1 VQRGATTVGVRSFPI
16 ARETLN
22 AVGVARGREFTGSS
36 CARYRRSWALTTE
49 KERRLKVLPE
59 RGRRRA
65 LVALA
70 FALAMPLAAAQGYPT
85 RPIRLLVGYA
95 AGGGVDAMAR
105 MLAQRL
111 PAVLGQQVVVEN
123 RAGASG
129 LIAAEAVARSAPDG
143 YTLLMGES
151 GMLITAQL
159 QPRASVDPLNSF
171 TPVAGAFI
179 APLMVVANN
188 DVPAADP
195 KQLIALLKANPGKY
209 AYATSGVGTVHHLGF
224 EMLKARTGVFI
235 VHIPYRG
242 AAQILPDV
250 ISGQVPIGVV
260 SAAAGLAQARAGKVR
275 AIAMMSTGKLAGAE
289 QIAPMADALPGF
301 DVAPRLMLMAPVGTP
316 VAVVERL
323 NDAVRSVLAS
333 AELAQAAAQQG
344 AIPAYVPSS
353 QLAATLAGESAG
365 WARLISGQKVSAE

>member
-1 VQRGATTVGVRSFPI
+1 MLQQRA
-16 ARETLN
+16 
-22 AVGVARGREFTGSS
+22 
-36 CARYRRSWALTTE
+36 
-49 KERRLKVLPE
+49 
-59 RGRRRA
+59 RRRA
-65 LVALA
+65 IVALA
-70 FALAMPLAAAQGYPT
+70 FALAMPLAGAQGYPT
-85 RPIRLLVGYA
+85 RPLRLLVGYA

-129 LIAAEAVARSAPDG
+129 LIAADAVARSSADG

-151 GMLITAQL
+151 GMLISAQL
-159 QPRASVDPLNSF
+159 QPRANLDPLTAF
-171 TPVAGAFI
+171 TPVAGAFV
-179 APLMVVANN
+179 APLMIVANN
-188 DVPAADP
+188 SLPAADA
-195 KQLIALLKANPGKY
+195 KQLIALLKANPGRY

-224 EMLKARTGVFI
+224 EMLKARTGAFI

-289 QIAPMADALPGF
+289 HVPPMSDALPGF
-301 DVAPRLMLMAPVGTP
+301 DVAPRLMLMAPAGTP
-316 VAVVERL
+316 APVVERL
-323 NDAVRSVLAS
+323 NEAVRKVLES
-333 AELAQAAAQQG
+333 PELAQAAAQQG
-344 AIPAYVPSS
+344 AIPAYLPPA
-353 QLAATLAGESAG
+353 QLAATLAQESG
-365 WARLISGQKVSAE
+365 NWARLISAQKINVE

>member
-1 VQRGATTVGVRSFPI
+1 MLQQGT
-16 ARETLN
+16 
-22 AVGVARGREFTGSS
+22 
-36 CARYRRSWALTTE
+36 
-49 KERRLKVLPE
+49 
-59 RGRRRA
+59 RRRA
-65 LVALA
+65 FVAFA
-70 FALAMPLAAAQGYPT
+70 FALAMPLAVAQGYPT

-111 PAVLGQQVVVEN
+111 PAVLGQQMVVEN

-129 LIAAEAVARSAPDG
+129 LIAADAVARSAADG

-151 GMLITAQL
+151 GMLISAQL
-159 QPRASVDPLNSF
+159 QPRANFDPLTAF
-171 TPVAGAFI
+171 TPVAGAFV
-179 APLMVVANN
+179 APLMIVANN
-188 DVPAADP
+188 SLPAADA
-195 KQLIALLKANPGKY
+195 KQLITLLKANPGKY

-275 AIAMMSTGKLAGAE
+275 AIAMMSNGKLAGAE
-289 QIAPMADALPGF
+289 HVPPMSDALPGF
-301 DVAPRLMLMAPVGTP
+301 DVAPRLMLLAPAGTP
-316 VAVVERL
+316 GAVVERL
-323 NDAVRSVLAS
+323 NEAVRKVLES
-333 AELAQAAAQQG
+333 PELAQASAQQG
-344 AIPAYVPSS
+344 AIPAYLAPA
-353 QLAATLAGESAG
+353 QLAATLAQESG
-365 WARLISGQKVSAE
+365 SWARLISAQKINVE

>member
-1 VQRGATTVGVRSFPI
+1 
-16 ARETLN
+16 
-22 AVGVARGREFTGSS
+22 
-36 CARYRRSWALTTE
+36 
-49 KERRLKVLPE
+49 
-59 RGRRRA
+59 
-65 LVALA
+65 
-70 FALAMPLAAAQGYPT
+70 M
-85 RPIRLLVGYA
+85 VGYA

-129 LIAAEAVARSAPDG
+129 LIAADAVARSAADG

-151 GMLITAQL
+151 GMLISAQL
-159 QPRASVDPLNSF
+159 QPRANFDPLTAF
-171 TPVAGAFI
+171 TPIAGAFV
-179 APLMVVANN
+179 APLMIVANN
-188 DVPAADP
+188 NLPAADAR
-195 KQLIALLKANPGKY
+195 QLIALLKANPGKY

-224 EMLKARTGVFI
+224 EMLKARTGVYI

-289 QIAPMADALPGF
+289 HVPPMSDALPGF
-301 DVAPRLMLMAPVGTP
+301 DVAPRLMLMAPAATP
-316 VAVVERL
+316 AAVVERL
-323 NDAVRSVLAS
+323 NEAVRKVLES
-333 AELAQAAAQQG
+333 PELAQVAAQQG
-344 AIPAYVPSS
+344 AIPAYLPPA
-353 QLAATLAGESAG
+353 QLAATLAQESG
-365 WARLISGQKVSAE
+365 NWARLISAQKINVE